1 MTIKPRAARALKAA
15 RTRLRDAAAA
25 AHSTASAVSDRSA
38 RELEG
43 EHELLEAALEAAADL
58 LGAARSV
65 HELDRVAE
73 TTGANRLLLEDA
85 LERHTVALA
94 ATETAA
100 GQLRDR
106 TRQLRTAERLVE
118 RADRSRARRE
128 SRAEQRLVDDLTGRR
143 RPCV

>member
-15 RTRLRDAAAA
+15 RTRLRDVAAA
-25 AHSTASAVSDRSA
+25 AHSTASAHSDRSA

-43 EHELLEAALEAAADL
+43 EHESLQAALDAASEMLAS
-58 LGAARSV
+58 ARSV

-73 TTGANRLLLEDA
+73 TTGANRLLVEDA
-85 LERHTVALA
+85 LQRHATAIA

-106 TRQLRTAERLVE
+106 TRQLRTAERVVDQVE
-118 RADRSRARRE
+118 QRRARRE
-128 SRAEQRLVDDLTGRR
+128 SRAEQHRVDDLAARR